1 MNIAYHFGSWQVF
14 HFTFIHVKYL
24 IAHFQIVSVRR
35 WSIQF
40 DFIIATFDHNDYI
53 SIKLDHLLQNQSQ
66 EKTKEIEDEIHSKI
80 IQKFF
85 YIFIFV
91 CRCVLF
97 ARTNFSPHFS
107 ISIILIFSFRQI
119 FAIILYIDVCYRC
132 RVSMNSGAVEIELK
146 LIRS

>member
-1 MNIAYHFGSWQVF
+1 MNIAYHFGAWQVF

-53 SIKLDHLLQNQSQ
+53 SIKLDHLLQNKKN
-66 EKTKEIEDEIHSKI
+66 EKIEDEIHSKI

-85 YIFIFV
+85 
-91 CRCVLF
+91 
-97 ARTNFSPHFS
+97 
-107 ISIILIFSFRQI
+107 
-119 FAIILYIDVCYRC
+119 LYIYI
-132 RVSMNSGAVEIELK
+132 RV
-146 LIRS
+146 